1 MISVTK
7 LINLLD
13 KPALK
18 YWANKQGLKGIDINK
33 YEKEVQTDGTNR
45 HDQIEEYIKNGT
57 LFDGYE
63 FFNESIKDF
72 EIIGCE
78 VDLDNGYICG
88 RADLILSRNNKVYV
102 IDFKRNKNIYLSTKL
117 QLSAYKHIIEAD
129 YIAYMN
135 LDDFKIKVIDIDT
148 TKYYK
153 IIKHL
158 YSVKVALIE
167 LRERL

>member
-1 MISVTK
+1 MIAVTK

-33 YEKEVQTDGTNR
+33 YEKKVQKDGNNR
-45 HDQIEEYIKNGT
+45 HEQIEEYINNGT

-63 FFNESIKDF
+63 FFNEAIKGF

-88 RADLILSRNNKVYV
+88 RTDLILSMNNKVYV
-102 IDFKRNKNIYLSTKL
+102 VDFKRNKNIYLSTKL
-117 QLSAYKHIIEAD
+117 QLSTYKHILNAD

-135 LDDFKIKVIDIDT
+135 LDDFKLKVIDIDT
-148 TKYYK
+148 QKYYN
-153 IIKHL
+153 IVQRL
-158 YSVKVALIE
+158 YQIYICLIE
-167 LRERL
+167 LNEKL

>member
-18 YWANKQGLKGIDINK
+18 YWANKQGLKGIDIND
-33 YEKEVQTDGTNR
+33 YEKKVQKDGNNR
-45 HDQIEEYIKNGT
+45 HEQIENYINNGT

-63 FFNESIKDF
+63 FFNEAIKGF

-88 RADLILSRNNKVYV
+88 RTDLVLSRNNKVYV
-102 IDFKRNKNIYLSTKL
+102 VDFKRNKNIYLSTKI
-117 QLSAYKHIIEAD
+117 QLSTYKHILNAD
-129 YIAYMN
+129 YVAYMN
-135 LDDFKIKVIDIDT
+135 LDDYTLKVLDIDT
-148 TKYYK
+148 NKYFYIIKNLYK
-153 IIKHL
+153 INRTL
-158 YSVKVALIE
+158 NE
-167 LRERL
+167 LNEKL